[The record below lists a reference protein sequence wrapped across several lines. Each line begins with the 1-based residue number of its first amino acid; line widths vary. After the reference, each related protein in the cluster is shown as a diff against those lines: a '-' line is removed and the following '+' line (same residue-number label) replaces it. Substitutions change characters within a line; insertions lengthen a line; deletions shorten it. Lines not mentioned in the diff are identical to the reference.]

1 MSDDGLSKVVSWS
14 LYACSREWATPSPY
28 CYPSK
33 SCHGIF
39 FFPLQNLFVEILF
52 AILLDYVF
60 WMFCDLINFFGVL
73 WIISKPF
80 ETHDAE
86 QLAHAWFWLNLTV
99 LFQVLFSEQ
108 LKLRNAITGSSF
120 VRNYQPS
127 DSPLK
132 QEAMGGSQQ
141 VTLVSQSGHENSSTQ
156 MDIKAL
162 QQDVMFMKA
171 KFMEL
176 HQDYSAVTQQVYK

>member
-1 MSDDGLSKVVSWS
+1 MFSG
-14 LYACSREWATPSPY
+14 CSVIRS
-28 CYPSK
+28 
-33 SCHGIF
+33 
-39 FFPLQNLFVEILF
+39 
-52 AILLDYVF
+52 
-60 WMFCDLINFFGVL
+60 NFFGVL

-86 QLAHAWFWLNLTV
+86 QLAQAWFWLNLIV